1 MNNKQTPN
9 LFAGFKC
16 LLFTISA
23 IVLLVIVFAPAR
35 ANAQDKKEKTTQTH
49 KDTTTGDKVYEVCEQ
64 MPIFEGGDAALMKY
78 LTDSVKYPEL
88 TKKHGVQG
96 RVVIGFIVEK
106 DGSLT
111 DVKVLRAVDR
121 ALDAEALRVVKGMP
135 KWIPGSQN
143 GQHVR
148 VKYNVPVPFRL
159 EPME

>member
-1 MNNKQTPN
+1 MKHKQTPK

-16 LLFTISA
+16 LLFVVSA
-23 IVLLVIVFAPAR
+23 LILLVIVIVPVR
-35 ANAQDKKEKTTQTH
+35 ANAQDKKGKTTQTR
-49 KDTTTGDKVYEVCEQ
+49 KDTTTDDKIYEVCEQ